1 MGSVAEGALAHQPA
15 IAPFGLRELEANPQ
29 PTNQIFAEQAHPE
42 SLWFS
47 DLKGKLNVLFN
58 LHPGWDGYKGRPLT
72 LESALMAI
80 HLTSR
85 LVGRVYVPPWVF
97 PLPDGGLQLEW
108 HAGPQSIEIEID
120 SQGDA
125 HALVVRDA
133 DEIAMNDDLTLDD
146 PIALRQVR
154 DAVQDLAVGLLG
166 SW

>member
-1 MGSVAEGALAHQPA
+1 
-15 IAPFGLRELEANPQ
+15 
-29 PTNQIFAEQAHPE
+29 
-42 SLWFS
+42 
-47 DLKGKLNVLFN
+47 
-58 LHPGWDGYKGRPLT
+58 GWDGYKGRPLT